1 MVFGVLC
8 VVCDARVFRGSRFGS
23 SQPRARA
30 MDPASPPRGAT
41 PSSPP
46 PSRPP
51 PPLSRAARR
60 RAQFLRRIARHVALS
75 ERLARAVAFCHAHSG
90 GLVWPFATWVG
101 ARGRL
106 RGLPRGHF
114 RRSATSL
121 GRAGAVLLSGAAPLL
136 LLTPFAFPFWAAD
149 MALPAASAGVGGA
162 IGPFLGSRG
171 ASAICPGSG
180 GPFTAGLRLGL
191 LPLGGLPSV
200 GLPACPGGPP
210 RNGLSAIGHGSRGFL
225 ASVSRPRPNHVFTG
239 PGRSG
244 ALDLRSLAGPGRRGA
259 PKPFCILLGPGCQ
272 RAPKVF
278 YTVRGARWR
287 RGPECV
293 SRTWNGTTWHG
304 LGRPCAAW
312 QGSALFLLVRSN

>member
-8 VVCDARVFRGSRFGS
+8 VVCGARVFRGSRFGS
-23 SQPRARA
+23 SQPRTRA

-41 PSSPP
+41 PSSSPP

-121 GRAGAVLLSGAAPLL
+121 GRAGAVLLSGAAPH
-136 LLTPFAFPFWAAD
+136 PSSHP
-149 MALPAASAGVGGA
+149 P
-162 IGPFLGSRG
+162 
-171 ASAICPGSG
+171 C
-180 GPFTAGLRLGL
+180 
-191 LPLGGLPSV
+191 LPLLG
-200 GLPACPGGPP
+200 CCYGPP
-210 RNGLSAIGHGSRGFL
+210 RRLRRGGRCYRALPRLPRRVCHLPWLGEPLHSGLA
-225 ASVSRPRPNHVFTG
+225 PRPPAARG
-239 PGRSG
+239 SALGGAPGLPRWASTQRPLGHRPWLPGFPRVGLAPAPKSCFYRARAFGGARPSFFSRSG
-244 ALDLRSLAGPGRRGA
+244 APRGTQTFLYFTGSRVPKGAQSILHGPRRSMASGPGV
-259 PKPFCILLGPGCQ
+259 CI
-272 RAPKVF
+272 
-278 YTVRGARWR
+278 
-287 RGPECV
+287 
-293 SRTWNGTTWHG
+293 
-304 LGRPCAAW
+304 
-312 QGSALFLLVRSN
+312 

>member
-8 VVCDARVFRGSRFGS
+8 VVCGARVFRGSRFGS

-136 LLTPFAFPFWAAD
+136 LLTPLPSPSGLLLWPSPPPPPGWAVLSGPSSAAAARLPS
-149 MALPAASAGVGGA
+149 ALARGAPSQRACASASCRSGVCPRWGSRLAPVGLHATASRPSAMAPGGSSRRSRARAQIMFLYRARAFGGA
-162 IGPFLGSRG
+162 R
-171 ASAICPGSG
+171 
-180 GPFTAGLRLGL
+180 
-191 LPLGGLPSV
+191 PSFF
-200 GLPACPGGPP
+200 
-210 RNGLSAIGHGSRGFL
+210 S
-225 ASVSRPRPNHVFTG
+225 
-239 PGRSG
+239 RSG
-244 ALDLRSLAGPGRRGA
+244 APRGTQTFLYFTGSRVPKGAQSILHGPRRSMASGPGV
-259 PKPFCILLGPGCQ
+259 CI
-272 RAPKVF
+272 
-278 YTVRGARWR
+278 
-287 RGPECV
+287 
-293 SRTWNGTTWHG
+293 
-304 LGRPCAAW
+304 
-312 QGSALFLLVRSN
+312 